1 MRTDLTR
8 TRRRSWLGL
17 LALAAAVSATAL
29 PGDAAPFSVI
39 VVAQADAN
47 PPSPPP
53 AQASPSAE
61 RFDCYAATPRSH
73 EYEIAAYDQ
82 AFKELAPLARDGCA
96 PAQHLLAVMY
106 GKGQGVA
113 EDPVRAYAWLLAAFS
128 AGLTPFGGDGA
139 RTPVLGDDPDEF
151 EIVQYGARLSDEQIA
166 RAEGQASRLVNPRAI
181 AANGAIGP
189 TGVADAIK
197 ELRPRRAGYSLNGKL
212 ATLTAASGAPPN
224 IPGVKS
230 TGNDGALAQLVTSA
244 NRRATPHQLQFIEAT
259 LKDIAEG
266 APGGAR
272 NLSREMDLAT
282 NEGERF
288 AWLERN
294 AEVRIARFGV
304 NEGFASQVEP
314 TAGGGGATP
323 GQAYWIDSCS
333 LHMKDARDELLL
345 HIARGD
351 QCQ

>member
-1 MRTDLTR
+1 LLT
-8 TRRRSWLGL
+8 S
-17 LALAAAVSATAL
+17 LAFAACVSATAS
-29 PGDAAPFSVI
+29 PVSAGPFSAI
-39 VVAQADAN
+39 VLAQADAS
-47 PPSPPP
+47 PASPPP
-53 AQASPSAE
+53 AQTSPSDE

-73 EYEIAAYDQ
+73 WYEIGAYNQ
-82 AFKELAPLARDGCA
+82 AFKEVAPLARDGCA
-96 PAQHLLAVMY
+96 PAQHLLAIMY
-106 GKGQGVA
+106 GRGQGVA
-113 EDPVRAYAWLLAAFS
+113 EDSVRAYAWLLAAFS

-166 RAEGQASRLVNPRAI
+166 RAEGEASRLVNPRAI

-212 ATLTAASGAPPN
+212 ATLRAASGAPPT
-224 IPGVKS
+224 IPGVRS
-230 TGNDGALAQLVTSA
+230 TGNDGVLAQLVTSA

-259 LKDIAEG
+259 LKDMARG
-266 APGGAR
+266 APGGDQ

-282 NEGERF
+282 NEGEHF

-314 TAGGGGATP
+314 TAGGGGAIS
-323 GQAYWIDSCS
+323 GQKYWIDSCS
-333 LHMKDARDELLL
+333 LHMKDAKDEPLLL
-345 HIARGD
+345 IARGER
-351 QCQ
+351 CQ